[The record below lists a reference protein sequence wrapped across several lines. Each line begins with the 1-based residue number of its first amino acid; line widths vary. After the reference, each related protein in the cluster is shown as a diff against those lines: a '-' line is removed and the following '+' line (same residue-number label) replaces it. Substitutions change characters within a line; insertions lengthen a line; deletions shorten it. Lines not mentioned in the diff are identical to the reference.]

1 MDKVKKVISWP
12 VILGLQVIST
22 CVFLFFI
29 VKLNVIPTVY
39 TAILVMLLALLCLVT
54 FALMTTKKRRHHDGE
69 GHHHH
74 VHRTKPREIVGKI
87 ISLLLSILMIFG
99 SVMVSKGNSALDDI
113 TGANTKSTHYAI
125 VVLKSSK
132 INSLK
137 DLQNESIEYC
147 LQNDNKD
154 DMNKVIKQ
162 AQEKES
168 SISYDSV
175 ISYANLGDDL
185 YNHTVN
191 AILVNTALN

>member
-54 FALMTTKKRRHHDGE
+54 FALMKTKKRRHHDGE

-87 ISLLLSILMIFG
+87 ISLLLSILMVFG

-132 INSLK
+132 INSLPPCRPPAGR
-137 DLQNESIEYC
+137 S
-147 LQNDNKD
+147 
-154 DMNKVIKQ
+154 
-162 AQEKES
+162 
-168 SISYDSV
+168 
-175 ISYANLGDDL
+175 
-185 YNHTVN
+185 
-191 AILVNTALN
+191 